1 MTDDEDEEAADDEP
15 PVELG
20 EGPDVQGAPPSR
32 VSARLHWGIELSEV
46 RRREGDTV
54 IRTPDGPTELAAVL
68 DDVDETYFARRQDFE
83 DAVRSVVGH
92 GPVPTE

>member
-1 MTDDEDEEAADDEP
+1 MSDDEETESEP
-15 PVELG
+15 AVKLG
-20 EGPDVQGAPPSR
+20 DGPDVEGAPLAR

-54 IRTPDGPTELAAVL
+54 IRTPDGPTELATVL
-68 DDVDETYFARRQDFE
+68 DEVDETYFARRQDFE